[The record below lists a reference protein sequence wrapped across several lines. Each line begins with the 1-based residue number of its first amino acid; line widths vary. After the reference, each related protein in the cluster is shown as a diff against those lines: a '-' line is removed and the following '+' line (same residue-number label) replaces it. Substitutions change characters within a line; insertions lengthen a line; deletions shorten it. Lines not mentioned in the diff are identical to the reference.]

1 MTRRARFAL
10 MPLLGVEGGSSGRSL
25 QLHTQDGES
34 KKVVRLRA
42 TWRATAQSEL
52 DSSVFFCFWFSVFR
66 WRQQLKKHNAHQNMS
81 RIFPSACIR
90 QRTSHFNFPFSHAV
104 TTFLFFFQAITM
116 SKSDD
121 PGGRPFL
128 LLFILCVCVYIYFT
142 INIHLL

>member
-1 MTRRARFAL
+1 M
-10 MPLLGVEGGSSGRSL
+10 GGAYSYTHRTEKAKRLSVSVPHGRPQHSQNL
-25 QLHTQDGES
+25 IP
-34 KKVVRLRA
+34 V
-42 TWRATAQSEL
+42 
-52 DSSVFFCFWFSVFR
+52 VFFCFWFSVFR
-66 WRQQLKKHNAHQNMS
+66 WRQQLKKHNADQNMS

-104 TTFLFFFQAITM
+104 TTFLFFSQAITM